1 MAELAQPFRHGRSD
15 HRLIFDNQYPR
26 HASSID
32 PAWCERMSSTSAGP
46 AGHHLITCA
55 WVHQVINEGGRWRL
69 LVIDRAG
76 SPPHQRERRTGPLYI
91 CCRSQRPAQV
101 RKIGVGTTTGLAL
114 GFSSVARGV
123 PLSSTRCR
131 RGAIGERLKRLP
143 MRIAQDEHTA
153 GALIESGLLLGI
165 ACPVCRHRALFDLQR
180 IAPHPRPVW
189 QLPF

>member
-1 MAELAQPFRHGRSD
+1 MATIGHRQGRFAAAPTGTPDRPSL
-15 HRLIFDNQYPR
+15 HLLSVPTTCP
-26 HASSID
+26 SS
-32 PAWCERMSSTSAGP
+32 
-46 AGHHLITCA
+46 
-55 WVHQVINEGGRWRL
+55 
-69 LVIDRAG
+69 
-76 SPPHQRERRTGPLYI
+76 
-91 CCRSQRPAQV
+91 
-101 RKIGVGTTTGLAL
+101 KIGVGTTTGLAL